1 MFFPRQWTLCQM
13 DYKGKPYLLL
23 ALKIAP
29 SLMEEADTTNK

>member
-1 MFFPRQWTLCQM
+1 MFFSRQWTSCQM

-29 SLMEEADTTNK
+29 SLMEEAGTTNK